1 MKLKLILL
9 TICFSITFA
18 VIAQEQKVNVS
29 NVQLFANEVYKSAP
43 EYATT
48 AYLEKYKAK
57 MERIAIV
64 QIAEEKLNNVKFVNL
79 SEVPLMDKYNDNLT
93 HDIAGNF
100 DSSTFNPLK
109 YRFNYN
115 LNYDQYFRVVG
126 TNYFIKLSKIELK

>member
-9 TICFSITFA
+9 TICISTAFSGMS
-18 VIAQEQKVNVS
+18 QEQKVNI
-29 NVQLFANEVYKSAP
+29 NNAQLFANEVFKNTP

-48 AYLEKYKAK
+48 AYIEKYKAK

-64 QIAEEKLNNVKFVNL
+64 QIAEEKLNAVKFVNL

-100 DSSTFNPLK
+100 DPSTFNPLK

-126 TNYFIKLSKIELK
+126 TNYFIKLSKIE